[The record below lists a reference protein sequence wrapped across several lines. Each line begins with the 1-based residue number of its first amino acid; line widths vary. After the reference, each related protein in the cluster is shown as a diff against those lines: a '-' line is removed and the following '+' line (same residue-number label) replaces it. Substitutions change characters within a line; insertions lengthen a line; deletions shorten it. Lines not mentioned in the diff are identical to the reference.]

1 MKLDP
6 SIHDWLTDDAANAIF
21 GALPEGAI
29 RFVGGCVRNA
39 ILGEPVGDID
49 LATQLVPTEVQACL
63 KKAGIKVVPTGIDH
77 GTLTAVIDGKPY
89 EITSLR
95 KDVET
100 DGRRAVIAFTKDWAE
115 DAVRRDLTMN
125 ALYAD
130 MLGNVFDP
138 TGFGLEDAKA
148 RKLRFV
154 GEADARVREDYLRI
168 LRFFRFLAFYGGESK
183 LDADALAACRENSQG
198 LKSLSAERVWSEVK
212 KLLLAPDPSR
222 SVRIMLQQDILEI
235 ILPEASNVEGLER
248 IIGREGAG
256 VIDID
261 PMLRIMAMASRDP
274 LSIRRLCER
283 LKLSNAEKSRLTAWA
298 EDGESLSPDMD
309 DKASKAAV
317 YTAGAQVI
325 SDRACLRAAG
335 VDDPVIAAR
344 WQSLATLASEWDI
357 PEFPLSGKDL
367 KKAGV
372 EAGPAMGRA
381 LKALEALW
389 VRSGFTAT
397 KERLLMALTLINRAN

>member
-1 MKLDP
+1 
-6 SIHDWLTDDAANAIF
+6 
-21 GALPEGAI
+21 
-29 RFVGGCVRNA
+29 
-39 ILGEPVGDID
+39 
-49 LATQLVPTEVQACL
+49 
-63 KKAGIKVVPTGIDH
+63 
-77 GTLTAVIDGKPY
+77 
-89 EITSLR
+89 
-95 KDVET
+95 
-100 DGRRAVIAFTKDWAE
+100 
-115 DAVRRDLTMN
+115 
-125 ALYAD
+125 
-130 MLGNVFDP
+130 
-138 TGFGLEDAKA
+138 
-148 RKLRFV
+148 
-154 GEADARVREDYLRI
+154 
-168 LRFFRFLAFYGGESK
+168 
-183 LDADALAACRENSQG
+183 
-198 LKSLSAERVWSEVK
+198 
-212 KLLLAPDPSR
+212 
-222 SVRIMLQQDILEI
+222 
-235 ILPEASNVEGLER
+235 
-248 IIGREGAG
+248 
-256 VIDID
+256 
-261 PMLRIMAMASRDP
+261 MLRIMAMASRDP

-372 EAGPAMGRA
+372 EASPAMGRA

-397 KERLLMALTLINRAN
+397 KDRLLMALTLINRAN